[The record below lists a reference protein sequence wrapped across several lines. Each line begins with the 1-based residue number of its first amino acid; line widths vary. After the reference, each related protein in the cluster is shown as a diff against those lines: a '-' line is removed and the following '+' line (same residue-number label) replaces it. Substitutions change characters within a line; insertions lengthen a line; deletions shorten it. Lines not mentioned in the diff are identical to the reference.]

1 MIKRLFWFA
10 LGVVAGIAGVR
21 YLKDKARRAAD
32 EFSIESVLED
42 LVDGAT
48 AAAKQ
53 VVDIA
58 RNLIAKDDTH
68 RPSHDA
74 DVFVSGSA
82 MNERSADL

>member
-1 MIKRLFWFA
+1 
-10 LGVVAGIAGVR
+10 
-21 YLKDKARRAAD
+21 
-32 EFSIESVLED
+32 VLED

-53 VVDIA
+53 VVEVA

-82 MNERSADL
+82 TNERSVDL